1 MVHRT
6 KTVLTYLIFLILLA
20 SLYTGGCLKQSSGLS
35 GDNMTEKK
43 AEMGINESSDVS
55 NNISNNISNEISN
68 DENYSTGYLKTE
80 AVNFSD
86 SRAGNS
92 TLAKNYKLE
101 DLDVE
106 LKVPSYEL
114 PLNRGKITNYGNFS
128 GKIPLNESALKML
141 ENNGFVVI

>member
-1 MVHRT
+1 
-6 KTVLTYLIFLILLA
+6 
-20 SLYTGGCLKQSSGLS
+20 
-35 GDNMTEKK
+35 MTEKK